1 MAKAMTA
8 RACRMQSSTVR
19 RIQEV
24 STTAL
29 QRSVANQCAA
39 ELLRGSWRDLACEQR
54 VCFELSTGRAWHRL
68 TVTGTRSS
76 TCVIDDD
83 QEPRLRSGQ

>member
-29 QRSVANQCAA
+29 QRSVANQRAA
-39 ELLRGSWRDLACEQR
+39 ESLRGSWRDLAREQR
-54 VCFELSTGRAWHRL
+54 VCFELSAPGIGSPSPEHGPAPASLMTIKNRD
-68 TVTGTRSS
+68 
-76 TCVIDDD
+76 CV
-83 QEPRLRSGQ
+83 LGQ